1 MAIHA
6 IQTITDRLG
15 WGHSKSLPRED
26 SSATGRVLEKA
37 PPQRAARRR
46 IVSQGRTSNHMVE
59 FDHIVGRIN
68 YDVDRPLAGTRFSD
82 YFSGNLQT
90 VQPARRREKRVG
102 RNKAVLVLTVVGL
115 MAFWAIARFIWPS

>member
-1 MAIHA
+1 
-6 IQTITDRLG
+6 
-15 WGHSKSLPRED
+15 
-26 SSATGRVLEKA
+26 
-37 PPQRAARRR
+37 
-46 IVSQGRTSNHMVE
+46 MVE
-59 FDHIVGRIN
+59 FDHIVGRIH

-115 MAFWAIARFIWPS
+115 MAFWAIARFLWPA